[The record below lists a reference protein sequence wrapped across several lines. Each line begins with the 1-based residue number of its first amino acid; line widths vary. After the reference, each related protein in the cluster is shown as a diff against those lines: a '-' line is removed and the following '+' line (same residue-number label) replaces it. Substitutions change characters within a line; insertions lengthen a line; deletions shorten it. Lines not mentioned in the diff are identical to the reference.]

1 MEGAEHDVWLD
12 NAKKIVSPHFD
23 LRYQEAET
31 SLNSPAFHSSDPA
44 LQINPI
50 DLLVIHNISL
60 PPAYAEN
67 DFDNCF
73 VEDFFTGKLNC
84 ELDPYFKQIEGVRVS
99 SHLYIKRDGSVIQFV
114 PLNHRAWHAG
124 LSEFNGRNKCN
135 DFSIGIEMQG
145 TDVMPYTDAQYE
157 ALVTV
162 TKQIKALYPLISNSH
177 IVGHEHIS
185 PGRKTDPGQSFD
197 WTRYKNAL

>member
-1 MEGAEHDVWLD
+1 MKDVLDPEHDVWLKD
-12 NAKKIVSPHFD
+12 AIKIVSQHFD
-23 LRYQEAET
+23 ERGAEVNENIQ
-31 SLNSPAFHSSDPA
+31 SKNSTGQKDV
-44 LQINPI
+44 

-60 PPAYAEN
+60 PPAIVES

-73 VEDFFTGKLNC
+73 VEDFFTGQ
-84 ELDPYFKQIEGVRVS
+84 LDCSVHSYFEQIEGLRVS
-99 SHLYIKRDGSVIQFV
+99 SHLYIKRDGTVIQFV
-114 PLNHRAWHAG
+114 PLNKRAWHAG
-124 LSEFNGRNKCN
+124 LSEFQGRTKCN

-145 TDVMPYTDAQYE
+145 TDEMDYTNKQYE
-157 ALVTV
+157 ALVLV
-162 TKQIKALYPLISNSH
+162 TKQIQDLYPLINKEH